1 MPTFALVLALL
12 SVSTA
17 VAQQPPPTA
26 SRRSAPSAK
35 PDPNEIVCQTWRETG
50 SRLRANRYCATRAQ
64 WAEHIRQ
71 ERQYVERAQT
81 NRTY

>member
-1 MPTFALVLALL
+1 MKIFALILAALAAL
-12 SVSTA
+12 A
-17 VAQQPPPTA
+17 APAALAQPQTITVRGPHA
-26 SRRSAPSAK
+26 RY
-35 PDPNEIVCQTWRETG
+35 DPNERVCRSEQDIG
-50 SRLRANRYCATRAQ
+50 SRLRTHRTCATRAQ